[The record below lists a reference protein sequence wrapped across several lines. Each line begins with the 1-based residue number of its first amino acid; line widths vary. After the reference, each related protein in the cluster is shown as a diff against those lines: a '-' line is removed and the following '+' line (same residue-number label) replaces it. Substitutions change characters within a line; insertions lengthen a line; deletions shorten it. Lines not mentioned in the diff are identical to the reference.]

1 MGLEHFRFYLIPFLA
16 ELLKPS
22 AADTWTKCWQRGF
35 ILSTTEAPSM
45 VVSLSLLLRGTG
57 SCFSVL
63 FPANGRRKVTGSC
76 DSKDGTNIE
85 QQHLLQ
91 DP

>member
-1 MGLEHFRFYLIPFLA
+1 MPFLA
-16 ELLKPS
+16 ELLKSS
-22 AADTWTKCWQRGF
+22 AAYTWTKRWLGGF

-45 VVSLSLLLRGTG
+45 VVSLSLLLQGTG

-63 FPANGRRKVTGSC
+63 FPANGKCKVVGSC
-76 DSKDGTNIE
+76 DSKVGTNIE
-85 QQHLLQ
+85 QQHLLEMQ